1 MNRRSIGAAVGAA
14 SAAILL
20 AVVAAEAAPKATP
33 TATPTAASTAT
44 PAFELEPSG
53 SSLRFT
59 AVQQGAKFE
68 SRFETFTAQVQF
80 DPARPETGRIL
91 ARIELASVDTGNPER
106 DEILNTPDWFGV
118 SQWPEATFAANKI
131 VRATDGYSANG
142 TLALRGVSRP
152 VTLSFRWTPSAG
164 GKPARLTGSAA
175 VERLAF
181 GVGQGDWQDTAYVGD
196 AVAIQVDI
204 RLRPVQTTVKSVPT
218 TNATKNAR

>member
-1 MNRRSIGAAVGAA
+1 MNARFAAAAVGAA
-14 SAAILL
+14 LAAILL
-20 AVVAAEAAPKATP
+20 AVVAAEAAP
-33 TATPTAASTAT
+33 TAT

-53 SSLRFT
+53 SSLKFT

-91 ARIELASVDTGNPER
+91 TRIELASVDTGNPER

-152 VTLSFRWTPSAG
+152 VTLTFRWTPAAG

-181 GVGQGDWQDTAYVGD
+181 GVGQGDWQDTAYVGN

-204 RLRPVQTTVKSVPT
+204 RLRPIQATVKSVPIKD
-218 TNATKNAR
+218 AAKNAR